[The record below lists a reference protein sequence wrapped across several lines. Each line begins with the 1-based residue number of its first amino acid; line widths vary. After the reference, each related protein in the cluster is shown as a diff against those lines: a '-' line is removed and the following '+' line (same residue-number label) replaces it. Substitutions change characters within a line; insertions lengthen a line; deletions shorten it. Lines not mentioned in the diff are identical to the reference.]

1 MITVLTLSGNKASV
15 LAKRFLQTY
24 SQSFIER
31 NIQKDFLT
39 YQEFKY
45 ILFLTEEGLDELLA
59 KTKARKDLEAA
70 GIDFEELTLSEFYH
84 LYLKHPSIVKA
95 PILIDNNSV
104 VIGFEEDEYAQF
116 IPRGLRKK
124 EYSKLLE
131 TVREEENERIL
142 NDEKISGGRPKM
154 TV

>member
-1 MITVLTLSGNKASV
+1 MITVLTLSNNKASV
-15 LAKRFLQTY
+15 LAKRFLQNHK
-24 SQSFIER
+24 QPFIER
-31 NIQKDFLT
+31 NIGKDFLT
-39 YQEFKY
+39 YKEFKF

-59 KTKARKDLEAA
+59 KTKVRKDLENA
-70 GIDFEELTLSEFYH
+70 GIDFEELTISQFYH
-84 LYLKHPSIVKA
+84 LYLEFPAILKA
-95 PILIDNNSV
+95 PIIIDNDSV

-116 IPRGLRKK
+116 IPRELRKK

-131 TVREEENERIL
+131 TVREEENERIT